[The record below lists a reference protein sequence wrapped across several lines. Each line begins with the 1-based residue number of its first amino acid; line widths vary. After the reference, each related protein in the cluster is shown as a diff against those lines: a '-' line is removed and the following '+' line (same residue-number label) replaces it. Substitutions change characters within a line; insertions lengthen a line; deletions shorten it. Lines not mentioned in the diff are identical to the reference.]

1 MLSKNSSIIG
11 YKESLWYKFD
21 ITMGVYYSAKYCL
34 HKKETI
40 SINLDINFLS
50 KHKIILF
57 SHILQCHN
65 VHGCCQC
72 GHHYPDT
79 QLSSS
84 KDRDSRNATVGKSQQ
99 ILFPINF
106 WERLHE
112 KRTNWKIKIIFVQ
125 FFSEKLIKTK

>member
-1 MLSKNSSIIG
+1 MLSKNSSIG
-11 YKESLWYKFD
+11 YKEYLWYKFD
-21 ITMGVYYSAKYCL
+21 ITMGVYYSAEYCL

-99 ILFPINF
+99 ILFQINF

-112 KRTNWKIKIIFVQ
+112 KKDKLENQNYFCTIFFWKINQ
-125 FFSEKLIKTK
+125 N